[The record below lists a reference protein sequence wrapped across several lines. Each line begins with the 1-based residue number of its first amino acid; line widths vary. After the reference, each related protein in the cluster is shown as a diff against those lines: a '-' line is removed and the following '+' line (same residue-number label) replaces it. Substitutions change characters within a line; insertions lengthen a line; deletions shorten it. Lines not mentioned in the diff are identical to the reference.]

1 MTAGRGA
8 APLRSPAPGLLT
20 SGAGSA
26 GDGAGADVRTRTF
39 PGVPEQVRAAR
50 EFVAGLLD
58 GMACRADAVMVTS
71 ELVTNALVHT
81 ASGRP
86 GGLVTVEV
94 SWPPPGVV
102 LAVTD
107 QGAAGTPVICAAG
120 GEPAE
125 SGHGLYMVACLAE
138 CLDWRDEPSGR
149 TVRAVLRA

>member
-1 MTAGRGA
+1 VTAGRGA
-8 APLRSPAPGLLT
+8 APLRSPARGLLA
-20 SGAGSA
+20 SGAG
-26 GDGAGADVRTRTF
+26 GAGGGSGADARTRTF

-50 EFVAGLLD
+50 EFVAGLLE
-58 GMACRADAVMVTS
+58 GMKCCDDAVMVIS

-86 GGLVTVEV
+86 GGVVTLAV
-94 SWPPPGVV
+94 SWPPPWVV
-102 LAVTD
+102 LEVTD
-107 QGAAGTPVICAAG
+107 QGAAGEPVIWVAG

-138 CLDWRDEPSGR
+138 SLDWRDEPSGR